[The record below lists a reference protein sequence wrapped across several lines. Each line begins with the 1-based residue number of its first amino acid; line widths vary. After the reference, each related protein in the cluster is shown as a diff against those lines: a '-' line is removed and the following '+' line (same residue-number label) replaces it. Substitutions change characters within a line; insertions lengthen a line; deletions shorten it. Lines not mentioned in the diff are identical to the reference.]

1 MYSARKVKTIP
12 KRRLATYP
20 VNFFFLCLIRS
31 EFSGDLSV
39 SVDLGVK
46 TVRTFPLFF
55 SILSML
61 LDEMFMLIRAIN

>member
-1 MYSARKVKTIP
+1 MYSARKVKTIL

-46 TVRTFPLFF
+46 TVRTFPLF

-61 LDEMFMLIRAIN
+61 LDEMFMVIRAIN